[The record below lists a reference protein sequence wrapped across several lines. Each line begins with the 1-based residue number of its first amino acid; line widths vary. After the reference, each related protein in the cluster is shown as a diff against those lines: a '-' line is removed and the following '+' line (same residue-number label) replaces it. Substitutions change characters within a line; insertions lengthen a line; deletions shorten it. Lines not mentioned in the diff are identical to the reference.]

1 LGSSERNQGN
11 IVSNQLNF
19 ILDIGRADVLNT
31 VGESN
36 LADTLFS
43 QKVTNLDILST
54 KSDVD
59 GEMRVHE
66 SHLVAVS
73 LYDSN
78 EQVFNVRAD
87 GTGTSELLTG
97 GKPQVHADDAA
108 SFHNV
113 TGNVLEITEKFTT
126 RSGDL
131 DRARLDLDFDCKGA
145 MVKQQKKR
153 ET

>member
-1 LGSSERNQGN
+1 
-11 IVSNQLNF
+11 
-19 ILDIGRADVLNT
+19 
-31 VGESN
+31 
-36 LADTLFS
+36 
-43 QKVTNLDILST
+43 
-54 KSDVD
+54 
-59 GEMRVHE
+59 MRVHE

-131 DRARLDLDFDCKGA
+131 DRARLDLDFDTVGDDNFAGGKNGLHCLFF
-145 MVKQQKKR
+145 VLSLSKR
-153 ET
+153 EWWASSRGHL